1 MANEKDTL
9 TKAFMERPDIFA
21 DAFNFLI
28 YDGEQVIKP
37 EELREIDTA
46 AIALPFGT
54 DGVQT
59 PVQRYR
65 DVFKQWVIKRDE
77 DAAYLLLGVENQSD
91 IHYAMPVR
99 SMLYDALQYSSQ
111 VSAAAKEHKS
121 AKEADKSTS
130 GEYLSGFRR
139 SDRLIPVI
147 TLVIYFGAKRWDAPM
162 SLHDMFAVKK
172 EGILK
177 YAANYRMNLIAPE
190 ALTSDDAEKLK
201 TDLKEVMLFV
211 KYSQDKNKLR
221 ELVEQ
226 DEKFKAMEYDTAK
239 VIKAVTGTEIK
250 IDESEESVN
259 MCKAIQDIR
268 LEGYEEGIEQGLEQ
282 GLEQGVEQ
290 GVRQTVLM
298 MSNILRS
305 MGMSDEDIIQKIV
318 ENSNISEED
327 AARYVYGK

>member
-99 SMLYDALQYSSQ
+99 SIERKGSRQ
-111 VSAAAKEHKS
+111 V
-121 AKEADKSTS
+121 D
-130 GEYLSGFRR
+130 
-139 SDRLIPVI
+139 
-147 TLVIYFGAKRWDAPM
+147 FGRV
-162 SLHDMFAVKK
+162 F
-172 EGILK
+172 
-177 YAANYRMNLIAPE
+177 
-190 ALTSDDAEKLK
+190 
-201 TDLKEVMLFV
+201 
-211 KYSQDKNKLR
+211 
-221 ELVEQ
+221 
-226 DEKFKAMEYDTAK
+226 
-239 VIKAVTGTEIK
+239 
-250 IDESEESVN
+250 
-259 MCKAIQDIR
+259 IR
-268 LEGYEEGIEQGLEQ
+268 LPQE
-282 GLEQGVEQ
+282 
-290 GVRQTVLM
+290 RQTDPRDYPCD
-298 MSNILRS
+298 ILR
-305 MGMSDEDIIQKIV
+305 G
-318 ENSNISEED
+318 
-327 AARYVYGK
+327 

>member
-9 TKAFMERPDIFA
+9 TKAFMERPDIFS

-37 EELREIDTA
+37 EELREMDTT
-46 AIALPFGT
+46 AIALPFGA
-54 DGVQT
+54 DGAQV

-65 DVFKQWVIKRDE
+65 DVFRKWVIKRDD

-99 SMLYDALQYSSQ
+99 NMLYDALQYSAQ
-111 VSAAAKEHKS
+111 VSAAAKEQKN
-121 AKEADKSTS
+121 AKKTGKTNA

-147 TLVIYFGAKRWDAPM
+147 TLVIYFGAKHWDAPM
-162 SLHDMFAVKK
+162 SLHDMLAVKK
-172 EGILK
+172 RSILK
-177 YAANYRMNLIAPE
+177 YTADYRINLISPE
-190 ALTSDDAEKLK
+190 ALTSDDAKKLRS
-201 TDLKEVMLFV
+201 DLKEVMLFV
-211 KYSQDKNKLR
+211 KYSQDKDKLR

-226 DEKFKAMEYDTAK
+226 DEKFRALEFDTAR
-239 VIKAVTGTEIK
+239 VIKAVTGTNIT
-250 IDESEESVN
+250 IEEGERSIN

-268 LEGYEEGIEQGLEQ
+268 LEGYEEGIEQGIEQ
-282 GLEQGVEQ
+282 GIERGIE
-290 GVRQTVLM
+290 QTVLM

-305 MGMSDEDIIQKIV
+305 MGLSDEEIIEKITD
-318 ENSNISEED
+318 NSNISEED
-327 AARYVYGK
+327 AERYVYGK